1 VFSGLCGLDTRSLTA
16 NAAAPFDTFIG
27 TANNDTFTAATGTL
41 QDEDTIIDQSSVDND
56 TLNAVFKSADINAD
70 PLSTITGV
78 ENINIDI
85 DAFTGTDTTLDAV
98 NVSGAT
104 ITLSSTKLGFNGAAG
119 VENVGDNN
127 VTAGQNVDTLTVAGL
142 EAGVVNTG
150 SAETVVVTAL
160 TAAAGEEINLTI
172 NGDIDATITFNAP
185 AIETLN
191 LVATAASVV
200 TLNAASVVAPAN
212 LTIAGSGDLS
222 IDADAVDVTGATVTG
237 VDVLN
242 IVDLTGG
249 LDAENLSVNTIEVSD
264 TAAVAVTNANGQV
277 IDLSVAD
284 AGLTV
289 SGDSTTGAATT
300 LNVTAD
306 QTGSAGGLTVDGVD
320 TSIINLSDAVT
331 QIAVSLTIEG
341 EATVNVLGDVTIDNL
356 VASNTTDTAILAGT
370 GDVTLITTNLQSIDA
385 SGLTGALDADN
396 SVIGDVTVSG
406 GTGDNV
412 VDFTGTTTAGTDTYV
427 GQSGDD
433 TVTFATTTGNVEA
446 TFAGGAN
453 SVEANLLTTGTL
465 SVAGGAGV
473 ETISATGLLTGTIAG
488 SLAGGDDTV
497 TLGGAVTAATLAIDF
512 GLGND
517 TLVLGAS
524 EDLST
529 ASFNV
534 VSLENITIDTAAI
547 FTGAQLT
554 GDSYNI
560 AGTTGNETLTVNGAG
575 TADTIDLSGLVLSNT
590 VGSDVKAT
598 LNGGAGNDTLTG
610 TSRTDTITGGVGADS
625 LTGDAGNDTFFFAD
639 AAADTG
645 ITVATAD
652 VIQDFNTGSDQI
664 DINTAAAGVAWV
676 NNTTVGGVNIATTVA
691 ADFAGALTAANGVL
705 TGTVDQYA
713 FQHDGTNGYLF
724 IDDDGT
730 AGADSVI
737 VLAGIDNTEFAFGDV
752 IA

>member
-1 VFSGLCGLDTRSLTA
+1 
-16 NAAAPFDTFIG
+16 
-27 TANNDTFTAATGTL
+27 
-41 QDEDTIIDQSSVDND
+41 
-56 TLNAVFKSADINAD
+56 VFKSADINAD

-610 TSRTDTITGGVGADS
+610 TSRTDTITGGAGVDVI
-625 LTGDAGNDTFFFAD
+625 TGGAGNDTIVNADIANEGNDVITKFTTAAD
-639 AAADTG
+639 AAGFAEGADTLQFSDANLGG
-645 ITVATAD
+645 IANFATY
-652 VIQDFNTGSDQI
+652 GG
-664 DINTAAAGVAWV
+664 AGTKV
-676 NNTTVGGVNIATTVA
+676 T
-691 ADFAGALTAANGVL
+691 F
-705 TGTVDQYA
+705 
-713 FQHDGTNGYLF
+713 
-724 IDDDGT
+724 DDGT
-730 AGADSVI
+730 TFAEFVSGAGLQIAGNAEAAFLFNETSGVLSFDADGTGNDAAIDVATLTG
-737 VLAGIDNTEFAFGDV
+737 VADLAVADFSFVA
-752 IA
+752 